1 MRPATVLKP
10 EIISAGI
17 QLQQQGKA
25 VNGFSLR
32 TVCGAGNPKRLMR
45 IWEESCIA
53 QEEVAAQAN
62 GNVIPSAPHAAP
74 HRSVGQRS
82 HSAAEP
88 AELVELQGQLYALR
102 AELAR
107 SQQDNQSL
115 AAQLQQSNVVA
126 NAVTDELTR
135 SKLRCA
141 QLEAKEVQQE
151 QRIAELH
158 ARVAEQ
164 RGELNRASQARLALQ
179 KSIDAL
185 TAHGQHSQ
193 ANHKSP

>member
-1 MRPATVLKP
+1 MRPATVLIP

-32 TVCGAGNPKRLMR
+32 TAIGAGNPKRLMR
-45 IWEESCIA
+45 IWEESCRS

-62 GNVIPSAPHAAP
+62 GNVFPISPHAAH
-74 HRSVGQRS
+74 HRSAGQRS
-82 HSAAEP
+82 HSAADP
-88 AELVELQGQLYALR
+88 AELTELRVKLQALQ
-102 AELAR
+102 AELDR
-107 SQQDNQSL
+107 SQQDNQTL
-115 AAQLQQSNVVA
+115 AARLQQSTLVA
-126 NAVTDELTR
+126 NAVTDELTK

-141 QLEAKEVQQE
+141 QLEAKETQQE

-158 ARVAEQ
+158 ARVDEQ

-185 TAHGQHSQ
+185 AAHRQS
-193 ANHKSP
+193 S

>member
-1 MRPATVLKP
+1 MRPATVLTP

-17 QLQQQGKA
+17 QLKQQGKA

-32 TVCGAGNPKRLMR
+32 TVIGAGNPKRLMR
-45 IWEESCIA
+45 IWEESCSA

-62 GNVIPSAPHAAP
+62 GNVIPIAPHAAH

-82 HSAAEP
+82 HTAAEL
-88 AELVELQGQLYALR
+88 AELTELRGQLHALR

-126 NAVTDELTR
+126 NAVTDELTM

-158 ARVAEQ
+158 ARVDEQ

-185 TAHGQHSQ
+185 TAHGQRG
-193 ANHKSP
+193 

>member
-1 MRPATVLKP
+1 MRPATVLIP
-10 EIISAGI
+10 EIIRAGI

-32 TVCGAGNPKRLMR
+32 TAIGAGNPKRLMR
-45 IWEESCIA
+45 IWEESCSA

-62 GNVIPSAPHAAP
+62 GNVIPITPNAAH
-74 HRSVGQRS
+74 HRSVGQRL
-82 HSAAEP
+82 HSSAEP
-88 AELVELQGQLYALR
+88 AELTELTELRGQLHALR

-126 NAVTDELTR
+126 NAVTDELTM

-158 ARVAEQ
+158 ARIDEQ

-185 TAHGQHSQ
+185 TAHGQRG
-193 ANHKSP
+193 